1 MSDSPLRPID
11 FFEEPDPDIAP
22 LPAHP
27 DAADLGRWIVEQ
39 VAHALRT
46 TPDTI
51 NVHQPFTEMGLDS
64 ITALTITGDLAEA
77 LNRELPQTL
86 LWDYPTIASVAAHL
100 GAAPAPL
107 TANTAESAN
116 PWPAKA
122 HACGLAARDYESL
135 YARTG
140 SWDAPRAM
148 PHSLAIAI
156 RAAGNQAPLYWI
168 CDLAGTRPLSESLP
182 KRPVYALPSG
192 FGTFEHTRENVRAL
206 AAYYVEEITALQPT
220 GPCCLG
226 GYCYGAKV
234 ALEMARLLR
243 ARGRRVAGVLMLEW
257 PGPDEAYWKWY
268 TMKSN
273 VTSPR
278 TRERIGYHL
287 SEAARR
293 GPVEGIG
300 YLSSL
305 KGRMGLRRR
314 RRHEEW
320 QRRVARLSEEE
331 RRLAAPE
338 EGHWEYRPEPYDG
351 RVLLVLGRNS
361 RYQSRLFPRLGWDD
375 ILTGPVHSRVVAGD
389 HFSVLHRPDVDAV
402 ARLADAF
409 FDAAA
414 SRGSTGKV
422 RS

>member
-1 MSDSPLRPID
+1 MSDSALRPID
-11 FFEEPDPDIAP
+11 FFEEPDPHIPP
-22 LPAHP
+22 LPQQP
-27 DAADLGRWIVEQ
+27 DAADLRQWIVEH
-39 VAHALRT
+39 VAHALKT
-46 TPDTI
+46 APDTVNI
-51 NVHQPFTEMGLDS
+51 HQPFTEMGLDS

-77 LNRELPQTL
+77 LDRELPQTL

-100 GAAPAPL
+100 GTRATAPAAPEP
-107 TANTAESAN
+107 N

-122 HACGLAARDYESL
+122 RACGLAATDYESL
-135 YARTG
+135 YARTA
-140 SWDAPRAM
+140 SWDAPRAL
-148 PHSLAIAI
+148 PHALAITI
-156 RAAGNQAPLYWI
+156 RATGTEAPLYWI

-182 KRPVYALPSG
+182 NRPVHALPSG

-206 AAYYVEEITALQPT
+206 AAYYVEEITVLQPS

-243 ARGRRVAGVLMLEW
+243 ARGRRVAGLLLLEW

-278 TRERIGYHL
+278 TRERIGHHL
-287 SEAARR
+287 GEAARL
-293 GPVEGIG
+293 GPIEGAR
-300 YLSSL
+300 YLSGL
-305 KGRMGLRRR
+305 KGRMKLRRR

-320 QRRVARLSEEE
+320 QRRVAALSEEE

-361 RYQSRLFPRLGWDD
+361 RYHSHLFPRLGWQDV
-375 ILTGPVHSRVVAGD
+375 LTGPVHTRLVAGD
-389 HFSVLHRPDVDAV
+389 HFSVLHHPDVDAV

-409 FDAAA
+409 FKKGA
-414 SRGSTGKV
+414 SRPSSGKA
-422 RS
+422 RP